1 MIRSTSK
8 EVKEAVKTYIMD
20 HFEDALCNYLDKN
33 GKVHSNDLQMLET
46 VNINNY
52 KEVCTAIF
60 EIFKAEK
67 ITKDQRYKA
76 GRISMQDLFIDWCYG
91 LCSAIDTSYCYNV
104 SALDLLGNWL
114 HQNEYEKSQYSES
127 EAEIKI
133 SSIIYREIMQ
143 QVR

>member
-8 EVKEAVKTYIMD
+8 EVKEAVKAYIMD
-20 HFEDALCNYLDKN
+20 HFKDALCNYLDQN
-33 GKVHSNDLQMLET
+33 GKAYTNDLQVLEA
-46 VNINNY
+46 VNTSDY

-67 ITKDQRYKA
+67 LAHDLRYKA
-76 GRISMQDLFIDWCYG
+76 GRISRQDIFIEWCSG
-91 LCSAIDTSYCYNV
+91 LCSAIDTSYYYNV

-114 HQNEYEKSQYSES
+114 HQNEYEKSQFSEC
-127 EAEIKI
+127 EAERKI
-133 SSIIYREIMQ
+133 SCIIYREIMQ